1 MYFINQNSCSY
12 NRTTCTVP
20 RYYNY
25 YIYLRT
31 AYMDLTNL
39 NQVDTTAEHAIISF
53 SVINTGG
60 EQKHRKKKA
69 PFCRIMILF
78 GIISY
83 TQCSRNAKNSA
94 KIDLF
99 INVICYFVVGC
110 TWNHEMSFCEIGFS
124 LKIFAPFCGFQSIL
138 SQQSSVRCGQNT
150 FRNVSE

>member
-1 MYFINQNSCSY
+1 
-12 NRTTCTVP
+12 
-20 RYYNY
+20 
-25 YIYLRT
+25 
-31 AYMDLTNL
+31 MDLTNL

-83 TQCSRNAKNSA
+83 TQCSRNGKNSA

-99 INVICYFVVGC
+99 TNIICYFVVGC
-110 TWNHEMSFCEIGFS
+110 NWNHEMSFCEIGFS
-124 LKIFAPFCGFQSIL
+124 LKIFAPFCGFQSIFVL
-138 SQQSSVRCGQNT
+138 VVQCQMWAKYIQKCIRMKYDITSFSSFSGPLLRLHHI
-150 FRNVSE
+150 